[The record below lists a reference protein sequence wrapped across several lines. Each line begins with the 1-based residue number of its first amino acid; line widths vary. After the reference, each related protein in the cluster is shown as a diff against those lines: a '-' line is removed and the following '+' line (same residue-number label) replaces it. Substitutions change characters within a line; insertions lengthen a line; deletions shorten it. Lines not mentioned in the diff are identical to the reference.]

1 MTMKQ
6 ATTSYQNA
14 FTATAS
20 PAEQSIG
27 GRPKANQHP
36 DLAGDFAK
44 LSPNS
49 CELVLSAINTV
60 RRALNDGSA
69 IPPHILVEDDTCM
82 GVVKVDDSSE
92 DAMTFSATCARDLAR
107 QTNAEFAMFVS
118 MSWVLPESQRKN
130 TDAILAKYGR
140 ISNYPASQVVVLFH
154 LETRHGR
161 HGALVPI
168 LACPPSQTRKKL
180 GEVIWQDCNDAAGI
194 FVGMVPLD
202 SAH

>member
-6 ATTSYQNA
+6 ATTSYKNA
-14 FTATAS
+14 FTAGAI
-20 PAEQSIG
+20 PGEKNIG
-27 GRPKANQHP
+27 GRLKANQHR
-36 DLAGDFAK
+36 DLAGDFAN

-49 CELVLSAINTV
+49 CELVLLAIDSV
-60 RRALNDGSA
+60 RRSLNAGLE
-69 IPPHILVEDDTCM
+69 IPPHILVELDTCA
-82 GVVKVDDSSE
+82 GVILVDESSDE
-92 DAMTFSATCARDLAR
+92 AAAFSADRARNVAR

-118 MSWVLPESQRKN
+118 MNWVLPESQRKN
-130 TDAILAKYGR
+130 TQAILAKYGR

-180 GEVIWQDCNDAAGI
+180 GEVIWQDCNDAAGT